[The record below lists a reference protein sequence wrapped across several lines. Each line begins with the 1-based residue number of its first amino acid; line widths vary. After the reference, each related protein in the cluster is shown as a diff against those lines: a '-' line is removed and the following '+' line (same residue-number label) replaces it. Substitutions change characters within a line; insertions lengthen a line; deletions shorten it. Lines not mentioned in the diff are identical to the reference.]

1 MKPELFKEY
10 ITLCLNDGMVKDA
23 IYEMMK
29 YIADLEKRIE
39 KLEAKDFTRNEPLIG
54 DY

>member
-1 MKPELFKEY
+1 MKKEEFIEINEILLEALKKIKDYLIELE
-10 ITLCLNDGMVKDA
+10 
-23 IYEMMK
+23 E
-29 YIADLEKRIE
+29 RIE